1 MTLTMRRAISL
12 RATTAAKA
20 LRWMILGITLTAGF
34 AQQVPA
40 QAPARGGS
48 LNAVPNGAAPNA
60 GVPNAG
66 VPIAAPHAGSPM
78 QSAPAAPS
86 AGGARDTL
94 GPGDQVR
101 VTVFRYP
108 DLTTEA
114 RISDQGSITFP
125 MVGEVKLAGLTAEAG
140 AARIAQKLKEGKFLL
155 NPQVQMS
162 LLQLR
167 SRQVSV
173 LGDVARPGRYALE
186 DTSTRLTDII
196 AMAGGMSNLASDTV
210 TIMSNRGGKPIKT
223 EVNVPALM
231 KGAETARNVDIQNG
245 DTVFVPRAPVFYIY
259 GEVQRGGVY
268 KLEDKMT
275 IMQAISLGGGI
286 TLRGSD
292 RRLVVRRKGADGQYN
307 ESGGKLTD
315 VVHPDDVIYVKESFF

>member
-1 MTLTMRRAISL
+1 MQQGASPV
-12 RATTAAKA
+12 
-20 LRWMILGITLTAGF
+20 
-34 AQQVPA
+34 QQVP
-40 QAPARGGS
+40 QAPA
-48 LNAVPNGAAPNA
+48 AAPT
-60 GVPNAG
+60 
-66 VPIAAPHAGSPM
+66 
-78 QSAPAAPS
+78 
-86 AGGARDTL
+86 ARDTL

-101 VTVFRYP
+101 ITVFRYP

-114 RISDQGSITFP
+114 RISDQGSIAFP
-125 MVGEVKLAGLTAEAG
+125 MVGEVQLSGLTAEQG
-140 AARIAQKLKEGKFLL
+140 AQRIAQKLKDGKFLL

-186 DTSTRLTDII
+186 DTSARLTDII
-196 AMAGGMSNLASDTV
+196 AMAGGMSNLAADTV
-210 TIMSNRGGKPIKT
+210 TIVSSRGGKPIKT

-231 KGAETARNVDIQNG
+231 KGADLQKNIDIQNG
-245 DTVFVPRAPVFYIY
+245 DTIFVPRAPVFYIY

-275 IMQAISLGGGI
+275 VMQAISLGGGI

-292 RRLVVRRKGADGQYN
+292 RRLVVRRKGSNGEYT

-315 VVHPDDVIYVKESFF
+315 QVHPDDVIYVKESFF